1 MSKLVELKK
10 ELQELREN
18 TLNEFKEFDNTDF
31 DSDAKEN
38 WAKRNERMSELVEQI
53 KDAQKIDN
61 ERKEIEAE
69 VEAGKK
75 VEPKGI
81 HSEKVETGAPQTL
94 GQAFVDSDA
103 YKSFSYH

>member
-53 KDAQKIDN
+53 KDAQKN
-61 ERKEIEAE
+61 R
-69 VEAGKK
+69 
-75 VEPKGI
+75 
-81 HSEKVETGAPQTL
+81 Q
-94 GQAFVDSDA
+94 
-103 YKSFSYH
+103 